1 MTPLNREGVTK
12 VLGPVD
18 EGLAAELIATDATA
32 EELFEAYA
40 WLTNDEA
47 LTEARRP
54 FPTGKVGELIQILQA
69 SEEDEA
75 QQVRD

>member
-1 MTPLNREGVTK
+1 MTSLNRENVRR

-32 EELFEAYA
+32 EELFEAYV

-47 LTEARRP
+47 LANAQRG
-54 FPTGKVGELIQILQA
+54 FPSPRVGELVQILQA
-69 SEEDEA
+69 GESDED
-75 QQVRD
+75 DS